1 MTRLELFWA
10 SLVLPS
16 FAGTEHGFRVQER
29 DVDYL
34 DGLARFMRAAGT
46 KARLGVRLAFLL
58 AVTAPLWLGG
68 RLRGFA
74 SLSRVERSELL
85 NRMSSHSIFLV
96 RELSLL
102 LKLIACMAMF
112 RSGDARERS
121 GYDGQAPIKK
131 ALSLK
136 VVA

>member
-16 FAGTEHGFRVQER
+16 FAGTEHGFRMREG

-34 DGLARFMRAAGT
+34 DGLARFMRAAGV
-46 KARLGVRLAFLL
+46 KARLGVRFAFFL

-68 RLRGFA
+68 KMSGFS
-74 SLSRVERSELL
+74 SLSRSERGELL
-85 NRMSSHSIFLV
+85 NRMSSHRVFIV

-102 LKLIACMAMF
+102 LKLIACMALF
-112 RSGDARERS
+112 RSTEARERS
-121 GYDGQAPIKK
+121 GYDGDDEPR
-131 ALSLK
+131 L
-136 VVA
+136 

>member
-16 FAGTEHGFRVQER
+16 FAGTEHGFRVR
-29 DVDYL
+29 DNDVDYL
-34 DGLARFMRAAGT
+34 DGLARFMCAAGT
-46 KARLGVRLAFLL
+46 KARLGVRFAFLL
-58 AVTAPLWLGG
+58 AVTAPMWLGG
-68 RLRGFA
+68 KLSGFA
-74 SLSRVERSELL
+74 SLSSVERSELL
-85 NRMSSHSIFLV
+85 NRMSSHRIFLI

-112 RSGDARERS
+112 RSAQARERS
-121 GYDGQAPIKK
+121 GYDGIAVKK

-136 VVA
+136 VIA

>member
-16 FAGTEHGFRVQER
+16 FAGTEHGFRVRES

-34 DGLARFMRAAGT
+34 DGLARFMRAAGV
-46 KARLGVRLAFLL
+46 KARLGVRFAFFL

-68 RLRGFA
+68 KLSGFS
-74 SLSRVERSELL
+74 SLTRIERSELL
-85 NRMSSHSIFLV
+85 NRMSSHRVFIV

-102 LKLIACMAMF
+102 LKLIACMALF
-112 RSGDARERS
+112 RSTEARERS
-121 GYDGQAPIKK
+121 GYDGVVGTKK
-131 ALSLK
+131 NVSLK
-136 VVA
+136 VIT